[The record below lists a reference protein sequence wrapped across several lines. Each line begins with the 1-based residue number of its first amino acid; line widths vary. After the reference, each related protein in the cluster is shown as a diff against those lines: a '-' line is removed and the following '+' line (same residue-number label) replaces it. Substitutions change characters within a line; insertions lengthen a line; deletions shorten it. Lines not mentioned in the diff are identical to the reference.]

1 MAAEIDKEQREQ
13 LRQLSIDADI
23 KSDNVDRIIEM
34 TSPGPPKR
42 RFNIEISKLR
52 QGSDRIYLYA
62 SVSGLITDVIVY
74 FTRGRIFGEDVSD
87 GSINI
92 VIGVICAVIAAFA
105 VFRNFLGENT
115 ARVIGEEL
123 KINDKSYFTCDIE
136 RISCK
141 DSYVHVISGGKPILK
156 LTKAHEGCDELIRWA
171 REYEIPIEST
181 GGPPPLRYQIL
192 AYACIFAVFAV
203 FIILMILLLK

>member
-1 MAAEIDKEQREQ
+1 MGIELDKEKREQ

-23 KSDNVDRIIEM
+23 KADKVDRIIEM

-42 RFNIEISKLR
+42 RFTIDIPKLR

-62 SVSGLITDVIVY
+62 AVGGLITDVIVY
-74 FTRGRIFGEDVSD
+74 HIRGNVFGEDVSD

-92 VIGVICAVIAAFA
+92 VIGVICVAIAAFA
-105 VFRNFLGENT
+105 VFRNFIGENT
-115 ARVIGEEL
+115 ARVIGEEM
-123 KINDKSYFTCDIE
+123 KIGEKSYFTCDIE

-181 GGPPPLRYQIL
+181 GGPPSIIFRIL
-192 AYACIFAVFAV
+192 AFAAIFAVFAV
-203 FIILMILLLK
+203 FIILMFLYLR